1 MTAPGLVG
9 VVSSSPPGIARGPS
23 PGTVAS
29 IVRAAGL
36 ASAPATRRTAHT
48 AQVRGVKMGALG
60 RGGGQEGLCLESWPK
75 VRIVSST
82 GEIIFLELSLE
93 ICEGEMPR
101 WLKF

>member
-1 MTAPGLVG
+1 
-9 VVSSSPPGIARGPS
+9 
-23 PGTVAS
+23 
-29 IVRAAGL
+29 
-36 ASAPATRRTAHT
+36 
-48 AQVRGVKMGALG
+48 MGALG